1 MAWIERREVQ
11 RPGRSGRTVR
21 YQLRYR
27 DHAGRS
33 HAETFCRLVDADRR
47 KAEIEV
53 EVELVNGTWL
63 DPRRGEV
70 RLAEW
75 AAEWVETR
83 HDLRVTTWARLRTTL
98 ARQVLP
104 RFGTT
109 PLIMISNAAV
119 RGWVAEMLDAG
130 LSPAT
135 ARKAVSALRRCLTA
149 AVADRR
155 IPLNAAVDVPLPSER
170 ANLPRFLSQTEV
182 EQLAAA
188 MPERYRALVLVGGYA
203 GLRWGEA
210 VGLTRASVDVLRSR
224 IIVTST
230 AVEVSNPPNAGAGAA
245 RQVHAARTD
254 RRSTGSR

>member
-1 MAWIERREVQ
+1 MARDANRRVPSCGGVLMAWIERREVQ

-155 IPLNAAVDVPLPSER
+155 IPLNAAVEYRCRRSGPIFRGSCPK
-170 ANLPRFLSQTEV
+170 PRLNSWPPRCRSGT
-182 EQLAAA
+182 
-188 MPERYRALVLVGGYA
+188 ALWSWSA
-203 GLRWGEA
+203 G
-210 VGLTRASVDVLRSR
+210 TPDC
-224 IIVTST
+224 
-230 AVEVSNPPNAGAGAA
+230 AGA
-245 RQVHAARTD
+245 RPWV
-254 RRSTGSR
+254 